1 MPELFQSGEPYFVS
15 DLNVM
20 SNEQI
25 PSLVVEKPE
34 QDDLADNAATMMPL
48 INGLADLQG

>member
-1 MPELFQSGEPYFVS
+1 
-15 DLNVM
+15 M

-34 QDDLADNAATMMPL
+34 QDDLADNAATLMPL